1 MQKLFDRVE
10 FLVQN
15 CIIVIDVQETA
26 VGKIAVLQAGY
37 PFRGAIEEVPD
48 GDVHVVQMKDVDP
61 EGRVAWTGTLRTM
74 LPGRRRPEWLREG
87 DVLFVA
93 KGARFYAALVDRPPE
108 QAVCSPALFRIRV
121 SEPALIDPA
130 FLAWQINQPPF
141 QRQLH
146 QAAEGSGQLS
156 IRRPVLEALILSL
169 PPLARQRSVVA
180 LADLARRERRALQHL
195 INNRE
200 RQLHALAESL
210 AQASPNMHRLH
221 SHE

>member
-1 MQKLFDRVE
+1 MQKLLDRDE
-10 FLVQN
+10 NLVHN
-15 CIIVIDVQETA
+15 CIIVIDVQEAT
-26 VGKIAVLQAGY
+26 VGQIAVLQAGY

-48 GDVHVVQMKDVDP
+48 GDVHVVQMKDVGPD
-61 EGRVAWTGTLRTM
+61 GGVAWARALRTT
-74 LPGRRRPEWLREG
+74 LPGRRRPEWLHEG

-108 QAVCSPALFRIRV
+108 QAVCSPAFFRIRV
-121 SEPALIDPA
+121 SQPAVIDPA

-156 IRRPVLEALILSL
+156 VRRPVLEALTLSL

-180 LADLARRERRALQHL
+180 LADLARLERRALQHL

-210 AQASPNMHRLH
+210 AQASPNMHRPH